1 MTTIAKRSPA
11 PRIAQIINQ
20 AHALGKRVKAVP
32 YASRSRSRY
41 EATDPFFQS
50 MPLNTPSYM
59 VLHDIRCPS
68 SVPGQEARTVR
79 QGVMVYELQADEDP
93 VLEVTRTGPTQ
104 YHVSNNGIEEDISL
118 YDLVFL
124 CCLLASNGGEG

>member
-11 PRIAQIINQ
+11 PRIAQIINR

-32 YASRSRSRY
+32 YANRSRY
-41 EATDPFFQS
+41 EATDSFFQS
-50 MPLNTPSYM
+50 MPLDKPCYM
-59 VLHDIRCPS
+59 ILHDIQCPS
-68 SVPGQEARTVR
+68 SVPGQEVR
-79 QGVMVYELQADEDP
+79 QGMMVYERRAGEEP

-104 YHVSNNGIEEDISL
+104 YHVSNFNNGVEEDISL

-124 CCLLASNGGEG
+124 CCLLASNGGEK